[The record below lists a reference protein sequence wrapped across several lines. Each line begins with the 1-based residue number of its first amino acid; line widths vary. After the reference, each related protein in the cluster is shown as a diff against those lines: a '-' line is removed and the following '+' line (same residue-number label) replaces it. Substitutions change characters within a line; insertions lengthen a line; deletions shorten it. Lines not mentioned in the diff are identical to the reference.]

1 MKKICTFYRATEASI
16 RNNYYESMEKL
27 KLINNISDYI
37 DTSTEIDSLTK
48 NNFNLYFDLYVKHFE
63 LIELF
68 LINTLEDFTI
78 SDDSENYMNNKLILM
93 KKGITSDNVK
103 NLWTTIFTHITDICK
118 YKTNKQEPPPT
129 FITNNEDYH
138 LLLLSGTVDSV
149 SEKIELTNLN
159 LFNYEVLNKFNFEIT
174 A

>member
-1 MKKICTFYRATEASI
+1 
-16 RNNYYESMEKL
+16 MEKL

-93 KKGITSDNVK
+93 KKVLQVIM
-103 NLWTTIFTHITDICK
+103 L
-118 YKTNKQEPPPT
+118 
-129 FITNNEDYH
+129 
-138 LLLLSGTVDSV
+138 
-149 SEKIELTNLN
+149 KIYGQQ
-159 LFNYEVLNKFNFEIT
+159 FSPI
-174 A
+174 